1 MALVLSETKV
11 YSRISGRNF
20 FIFKWDNLDEADV
33 SPVSQQVPSHLKFKV
48 KVIGSFG
55 TGGHVKLEGS
65 IDGLTWSKLKDS
77 TGSEIDLSAAG
88 EAEVL
93 NTHVFRYIRPLITA
107 GTTVDVDVFLL
118 VM

>member
-1 MALVLSETKV
+1 MSLVLSETKV

-20 FIFKWDNLDEADV
+20 YVFKWDNLDEADT

-65 IDGLTWSKLKDS
+65 IDGLTWDKLKDS
-77 TGSEIDLSAAG
+77 AGSEIDFIAAG

-93 NTHVFRYIRPLITA
+93 NTHVFRYIRPIITA

-118 VM
+118 VV